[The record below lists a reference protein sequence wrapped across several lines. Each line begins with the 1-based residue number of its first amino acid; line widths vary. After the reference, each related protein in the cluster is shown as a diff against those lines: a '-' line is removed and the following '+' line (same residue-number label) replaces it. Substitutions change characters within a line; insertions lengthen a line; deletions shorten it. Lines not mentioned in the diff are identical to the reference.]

1 MAALV
6 EEQGMLKFY
15 QKYATSRPWYMQ
27 DDKNIKGILM
37 KKLLLLICGII
48 LLSACSE
55 ELNGNEIHLEEQN
68 LILSEQLNE
77 KEQKIEELTRH
88 IEQLNIQVD
97 DFNMEKEH
105 YAFVSNNARE
115 FVKAHTTG
123 DKEKI
128 QKLLSD
134 EVVLVEKDNKLFARV
149 DSSGEYEWQLFN
161 KDAKGQFVDWIIQG
175 QEYDGES
182 KTFNI
187 AIREFYL
194 DSNGEPESP
203 PTFLYLT
210 FKLYNNE
217 WKINSL
223 AFDV

>member
-1 MAALV
+1 M
-6 EEQGMLKFY
+6 M
-15 QKYATSRPWYMQ
+15 R
-27 DDKNIKGILM
+27 
-37 KKLLLLICGII
+37 KLLILICGIT

-55 ELNGNEIHLEEQN
+55 NLNGNEIHLEEKN
-68 LILSEQLNE
+68 LKLAEQINE
-77 KEQKIEELTRH
+77 KEQKIKELSQH

-105 YAFVSNNARE
+105 YAFVSNNSRE
-115 FVKAHTTG
+115 FVEAHTTG
-123 DKEKI
+123 DKEKL
-128 QKLLSD
+128 QQLLSE
-134 EVVLVEKDNKLFARV
+134 EVVLVEKENKLFARMN
-149 DSSGEYEWQLFN
+149 SSGDYEWQLFN
-161 KDAKGQFVDWIIQG
+161 KDAKSQFVDWVIQG
-175 QEYDGES
+175 YEYDGET

-194 DSNGEPESP
+194 DSNREPESP